1 MLLNKFQELPDLQIG
16 ITVLSL
22 AAVAATLEVRDR
34 KRVLD

>member
-22 AAVAATLEVRDR
+22 AAVAATLEVRGR